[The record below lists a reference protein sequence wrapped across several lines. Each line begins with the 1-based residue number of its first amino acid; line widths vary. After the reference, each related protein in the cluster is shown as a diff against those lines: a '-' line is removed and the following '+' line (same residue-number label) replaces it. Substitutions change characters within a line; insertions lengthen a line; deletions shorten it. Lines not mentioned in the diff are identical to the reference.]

1 MRTHPEPFAGATH
14 IVCQHEFVKCIEM
27 RNFDNNDGDDNGD
40 RCHDDLME
48 CLLRIYC
55 AWPLELSALAQKKHS
70 TRK

>member
-1 MRTHPEPFAGATH
+1 
-14 IVCQHEFVKCIEM
+14 M

-55 AWPLELSALAQKKHS
+55 AWPLELSALAQKSTAHENNISITKLYPSASLRNHS
-70 TRK
+70 LHSL